1 MGLKNNFSQAFKELM
16 KKEGFV
22 GKNLSE
28 EAKKDSSLDGYLGQN
43 SAPAP
48 VPSYDSE
55 TEDNS
60 NETEPKEEEFFA
72 ENESPSE
79 ADDSSDDNEA
89 DANGSQKT
97 DEYSSLDSE
106 NSYDKQEPL
115 TSELP
120 SEPLK
125 KTIRYPAKQI
135 QVNEETTVISKNMVI
150 TGGTVSGFSNLK
162 VDGGFKGDIKI
173 TKDVS
178 VTGTFVG
185 TIECNNASFIG
196 SSVQGTVNA
205 KGTLLM
211 DRDSVLLGD
220 VNVSNLDVN
229 GRIKGNIAV
238 SGKAALRAEAVILG
252 DIVAS
257 TIAIQ
262 DGAVVQGY
270 IKTTFLQDESSSN
283 VFPDTITVSEE

>member
-48 VPSYDSE
+48 ILSYDSE
-55 TEDNS
+55 IQDDPD
-60 NETEPKEEEFFA
+60 ETEPKEEFPA
-72 ENESPSE
+72 ENEAASE
-79 ADDSSDDNEA
+79 ADDSSDDDKA
-89 DANGSQKT
+89 DANESQKT
-97 DEYSSLDSE
+97 DECSSSEAEDSYE
-106 NSYDKQEPL
+106 KQNPQTSKLPPEPQ
-115 TSELP
+115 
-120 SEPLK
+120 K
-125 KTIRYPAKQI
+125 KTVRYPVRQI
-135 QVNEETTVISKNMVI
+135 QENEETTVISKNMVI

-257 TIAIQ
+257 TITIQ

-270 IKTTFLQDESSSN
+270 VKTTFLQDESSSN
-283 VFPDTITVSEE
+283 VFPDAITVNEE

>member
-48 VPSYDSE
+48 APSYDSE
-55 TEDNS
+55 IHDDPD
-60 NETEPKEEEFFA
+60 ETKPKEEEFPA
-72 ENESPSE
+72 ENEVLSE
-79 ADDSSDDNEA
+79 ADDSSDEDEA
-89 DANGSQKT
+89 DVCESQKT
-97 DEYSSLDSE
+97 DEHSSSDAEDS
-106 NSYDKQEPL
+106 NDKQEPQ

-120 SEPLK
+120 AEPQK
-125 KTIRYPAKQI
+125 KTAQYPVRQIRD
-135 QVNEETTVISKNMVI
+135 NDETTVISKNMVI

-173 TKDVS
+173 TKDVD

-185 TIECNNASFIG
+185 TIECNNASLLG

-238 SGKAALRAEAVILG
+238 SGKAAIRSEAVILG

-262 DGAVVQGY
+262 DGAVIQGY
-270 IKTTFLQDESSSN
+270 VKTTFLQDESSSN
-283 VFPDTITVSEE
+283 VFPDAITVNEE